1 MRKAPHR
8 QPSFSEYVIVKALKT
23 AAFIV
28 GAAALVATGVGAA
41 IGATG
46 VIAGLGVTGASLTSF
61 GAIASA
67 TAGAVSWPAG
77 SVEARI

>member
-1 MRKAPHR
+1 MA
-8 QPSFSEYVIVKALKT
+8 KALKT

-46 VIAGLGVTGASLTSF
+46 LIAGITGATLTSV

-67 TAGAVSWPAG
+67 TAAAVSLPAG
-77 SVEARI
+77 GVEARI

>member
-1 MRKAPHR
+1 MKA
-8 QPSFSEYVIVKALKT
+8 IKT
-23 AAFIV
+23 AAFVV

-46 VIAGLGVTGASLTSF
+46 VIAGLGVTGASLTSL

-67 TAGAVSWPAG
+67 TAGAVSLPAG
-77 SVEARI
+77 GVEARI